1 MFDTSK
7 DVWYVLAPKGYL
19 KSKVEYQVNRLNSII
34 NWDVYDIIY
43 EEEVERT
50 NPEYWT
56 MTTWERYD
64 WDYWLVG
71 WNEIKEEIN
80 KFMKWD

>member
-1 MFDTSK
+1 MN
-7 DVWYVLAPKGYL
+7 LIL
-19 KSKVEYQVNRLNSII
+19 

-50 NPEYWT
+50 NPTFWT
-56 MTTWERYD
+56 MTTWERYKLD
-64 WDYWLVG
+64 CWFVG
-71 WNEIKEEIN
+71 WNEVKEEID

>member
-1 MFDTSK
+1 MGC
-7 DVWYVLAPKGYL
+7 P
-19 KSKVEYQVNRLNSII
+19 KSKVEYQINKLNSII

-50 NPEYWT
+50 NPMLWT

-64 WDYWLVG
+64 SDYWLVG
-71 WNEIKEEIN
+71 WNEVKEEID